1 MTFGLLALPSFL
13 AGLLLI
19 QLFVFHVAVA
29 KWLIGLI
36 GVMNGAGV
44 SGGAEG
50 VGRVT
55 TRAVVQAITAIVV
68 SDMVIV
74 YLSTH

>member
-1 MTFGLLALPSFL
+1 
-13 AGLLLI
+13 
-19 QLFVFHVAVA
+19 
-29 KWLIGLI
+29 
-36 GVMNGAGV
+36 MNGAGV

-55 TRAVVQAITAIVV
+55 TRSVVQAITAIVV

-74 YLSTH
+74 YMSTH

>member
-1 MTFGLLALPSFL
+1 MSGTASSRRPSSAL
-13 AGLLLI
+13 
-19 QLFVFHVAVA
+19 
-29 KWLIGLI
+29 LIGLI
-36 GVMNGAGV
+36 GVMNGASV

-55 TRAVVQAITAIVV
+55 TRSVVQAITAIVV
-68 SDMVIV
+68 SDMVIG